1 MSNTKYGTSLT
12 IVKLIAKSDAYFCY
26 TVLGLFTYFVVF
38 QVYSK
43 VTSIKLMNF
52 GQIWS

>member
-1 MSNTKYGTSLT
+1 MHISVIGRYCVGVFICS
-12 IVKLIAKSDAYFCY
+12 
-26 TVLGLFTYFVVF
+26 VVF